1 MGSLNDNRRIFE
13 RKDMSGHWLQKQ
25 KLWVPFE
32 KFEAL
37 VKRVETLEKQIKEKN
52 GTRKA
57 KVNN

>member
-1 MGSLNDNRRIFE
+1 
-13 RKDMSGHWLQKQ
+13 MSGHWLQKQ

-32 KFEAL
+32 KFEAF